1 MKKSIFF
8 VVVLMLTMS
17 GTAAFAGV
25 KNVKSDT
32 EVLAVPITENKVL
45 EEEVINMNER
55 LEEIRD
61 MDKAE
66 LNAMDKKELKKE
78 LKEMKKRSSGTIYIG
93 GATLILLIILI
104 AILV

>member
-8 VVVLMLTMS
+8 VIVLMLTMS

-25 KNVKSDT
+25 KNVKSDA
-32 EVLAVPITENKVL
+32 EVLAVPITESKVL
-45 EEEVINMNER
+45 EKEIVNMNER

-66 LNAMDKKELKKE
+66 LKAMDKKELKKE
-78 LKEMKKRSSGTIYIG
+78 LKEMKKRSGTIYIG

>member
-8 VVVLMLTMS
+8 VIVLMLTMS

-61 MDKAE
+61 MDKSE
-66 LNAMDKKELKKE
+66 LSAKDKKELKKE
-78 LKEMKKRSSGTIYIG
+78 LKNMKKNNGAIYIG
-93 GATLILLIILI
+93 GTTLLLLIILI
-104 AILV
+104 VLLV